1 MGLGG
6 GGGGDFG
13 VHVDE
18 GEEDVVDVGFCV
30 GWAGWSCL
38 FAAVTGRGVGR

>member
-18 GEEDVVDVGFCV
+18 GEEDVVDVRFCV
-30 GWAGWSCL
+30 GWAGRGCG
-38 FAAVTGRGVGR
+38 FICAGGRGVGR